1 MKKYLVTV
9 FLLPLL
15 FSGAMAQH
23 YKPIQEKSEVQ
34 FKVSHQMIFKSTVT
48 GSFKGLKGVILFD
61 PKELS
66 GSSFEV
72 SIDAATISTGI
83 RLRDNDLRKDK
94 YFDVQQYPAIIIK
107 SKAITKGPHENE
119 YLLSALLTM
128 KGKTLPISFPF
139 TAVQKNSG
147 YILKGQFHIN
157 RLEFNIGPDNSID
170 KDVEID
176 LMIVAQ

>member
-1 MKKYLVTV
+1 MKKYLITV

-15 FSGAMAQH
+15 FSLALAQH
-23 YKPIQEKSEVQ
+23 YKPVEEKSAVQ

-48 GSFKGLKGVILFD
+48 GSFSGLKGTILFD

-66 GSSFEV
+66 ASSFDV
-72 SIDAATISTGI
+72 SIDAATINTGVGM
-83 RLRDNDLRKDK
+83 RDNDLKKDK
-94 YFDVQQYPAIIIK
+94 YFDVQQYPVITIR
-107 SKAITKGPHENE
+107 SKAITKGAHENE
-119 YLLSALLTM
+119 YLLSAFLTM

-157 RLEFNIGPDNSID
+157 RLEFNIGPENSID
-170 KDVEID
+170 KDVAVD
-176 LMIVAQ
+176 LTIEAL